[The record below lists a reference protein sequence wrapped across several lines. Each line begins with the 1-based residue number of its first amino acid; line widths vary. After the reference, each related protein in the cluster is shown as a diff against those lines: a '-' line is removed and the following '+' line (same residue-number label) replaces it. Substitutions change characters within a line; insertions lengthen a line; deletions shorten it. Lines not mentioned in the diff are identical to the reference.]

1 MRRIGATLLVL
12 AGLACLPASAAAAG
26 PPVIEYL
33 APHPLR
39 NHEATVHF
47 TVDPNGLETTYEV
60 EYGFEAGEY
69 RDPNELWDG
78 ELPAG
83 EEPVA
88 GKAKFPPFFDPPLK
102 AGTEYHWRVVAEN
115 AAGKTTGPDETFTT
129 TDGAPPATFTLAAT
143 EQTLSSDVLH
153 GTVDPEGAPLTS
165 CWFQVVSEV
174 NLQGKGW
181 LLFDLEEPL
190 LSGRLIP
197 CAETPG
203 EIGAGSVPVPV
214 HAAVTGLAAEPYE
227 YRLGAANE
235 YEDQWF
241 GSEPALIG
249 PVLVDSLGAS
259 SVGAGE
265 ATVLGSIYKQYRGEA
280 AYWVEYGIGGLE
292 RKSGIGWLSAP
303 GREDEL
309 EVALPCLRPDSE
321 YTYRFAGL
329 NGAGTVYGSERTF
342 HTAAGGPGC
351 SGFET
356 QPGEPTPVPSPK
368 VHHKHRRKHKKHR
381 KHHGHHKRH
390 RSGLN
395 SSAGLVAPR

>member
-1 MRRIGATLLVL
+1 MRRIAATFLVL
-12 AGLACLPASAAAAG
+12 VGCACLPAAAAAAG
-26 PPVIEYL
+26 APTIEYL

-47 TVDPNGLETTYEV
+47 TIDPNGLETTYEV
-60 EYGFEAGEY
+60 EYGLEAGEY
-69 RDPNELWDG
+69 EDQNELWDG

-88 GKAKFPPFFDPPLK
+88 GKAKFPPFFDPKLK

-115 AAGKTTGPDETFTT
+115 SAGKTTGPDETFTT
-129 TDGAPPATFTLAAT
+129 TDGVPPTTFTLAAT

-153 GTVDPEGAPLTS
+153 GTVDPEGTPLTS

-174 NLQGKGW
+174 NLQNKGW

-197 CAETPG
+197 CVETPE

-214 HAAVTGLAAEPYE
+214 HAAIAGLAAEPYE

-249 PVLVDSLGAS
+249 PVLVNSLGAS
-259 SVGAGE
+259 SIGASE

-280 AYWVEYGIGGLE
+280 AYWVEYGIGGVE
-292 RKSGIGWLSAP
+292 QKSAIGWLSAP
-303 GREDEL
+303 GRESKL
-309 EVALPCLRPDSE
+309 EVALSCLKPNSE

-329 NGAGTVYGSERTF
+329 NGAGTVYGSEGTF
-342 HTAAGGPGC
+342 HTAAGEAGC
-351 SGFET
+351 ST
-356 QPGEPTPVPSPK
+356 QPITTPAGEPQPVPSPK
-368 VHHKHRRKHKKHR
+368 AHRKHRRKHHRKHR
-381 KHHGHHKRH
+381 KHR
-390 RSGLN
+390 RSGLH
-395 SSAGLVAPR
+395 SSASLVAPGQG